1 MKIQINSG
9 KRLKTIQRSN
19 QEEEMGQGVDIY
31 ADAALRMGRRVPEP
45 STLLCLSASSSLDLF
60 MASGLGGDES
70 TCLLTVG
77 TRRRQVLVCWC

>member
-31 ADAALRMGRRVPEP
+31 AEAALRMGRRVPEP
-45 STLLCLSASSSLDLF
+45 STLLCLSASSSLENLF
-60 MASGLGGDES
+60 LFGSLGDP
-70 TCLLTVG
+70 LPRPLT
-77 TRRRQVLVCWC
+77 